1 MMFKTK
7 VTEMLNIQYPIIA
20 GTMMHISNPQFVAAC
35 SSAGGLGIL
44 PSAMYESVQELQDAI
59 IKTKSLTSKPFAVN
73 VNLFPMMM
81 PINQLDYINVIIEEG
96 VGIIETSGF
105 KAPEEYIP
113 IFKKSGVIWIH
124 KCAGVRYAKTAARL
138 GADIVE
144 VIGFEAGGATGNLD
158 IGTLV
163 MIPSVVDALDIPVI
177 GGGGVVDGRGLVA
190 ILALGAEAIIM
201 GSRLMTT
208 LECPIHENLKK
219 EFLNAKEV
227 DTVLVMRSVGVTH
240 RVWNNKAA
248 QTVLELEEKRA
259 DPMDIYQSASGAKS
273 KEMYEKGDIE
283 MATVSCGQGVGLIHD
298 MIPVQD
304 LFNKIM
310 NEAKD
315 IVQNL
320 SKL

>member
-1 MMFKTK
+1 
-7 VTEMLNIQYPIIA
+7 
-20 GTMMHISNPQFVAAC
+20 MMHISNPQFVAAC

-113 IFKKSGVIWIH
+113 IFKESGVIWIH

-158 IGTLV
+158 IGALV

-190 ILALGAEAIIM
+190 ILALGADAIIM
-201 GSRLMTT
+201 GSRMMAT

-227 DTVLVMRSVGVTH
+227 DTVLVMRSVGATH

-248 QTVLELEEKRA
+248 QTVLELEEKKA
-259 DPMDIYQSASGAKS
+259 DPMNIYQSASGAKS

-283 MATVSCGQGVGLIHD
+283 IATVSCGQGVGLIHD
-298 MIPVQD
+298 IIPVQD

-320 SKL
+320 SKS

>member
-1 MMFKTK
+1 
-7 VTEMLNIQYPIIA
+7 
-20 GTMMHISNPQFVAAC
+20 MMHISNPQFVAAC